1 MQDYLAEQEPLITEF
16 TLSVEPPPALVEF
29 ECTRACTF
37 PTFNVD
43 TLDGTLFEIEV
54 GEGWEFTLPKPAPHT
69 LGYDVWYET
78 VELNGANL
86 FATYVKEWSKIIIQ
100 ADKTT
105 EANIGDYAIWLR
117 LVDEAG
123 KFSQLLTIQLSI
135 TGELQ
140 NEFEVEKENTVGET
154 YEELLEE
161 RLRLQEELLSQAANG
176 GTLRPKAEITD
187 DITRKGLVK
196 VNFSKKMQVFA
207 NFSISSEEQWIVSSE
222 DGRRLDS
229 DTAYYDE
236 NQLKIEVDLL

>member
-1 MQDYLAEQEPLITEF
+1 MPAALATFDPEEAVIRVESIKSEYVGLNWIRIVYTMQDYLAEQEPLITEF

-43 TLDGTLFEIEV
+43 TLEGTLFEIEV

-105 EANIGDYAIWLR
+105 EANIGDYSIWLR

-135 TGELQ
+135 TGEL
-140 NEFEVEKENTVGET
+140 
-154 YEELLEE
+154 
-161 RLRLQEELLSQAANG
+161 
-176 GTLRPKAEITD
+176 
-187 DITRKGLVK
+187 
-196 VNFSKKMQVFA
+196 
-207 NFSISSEEQWIVSSE
+207 
-222 DGRRLDS
+222 
-229 DTAYYDE
+229 
-236 NQLKIEVDLL
+236 